1 MRQKRTKMIVAVLA
15 AMSLLVGACSS
26 DEPPE
31 TTTGDGSRLG
41 QRDKDGKK
49 KKDGKQGPKGSK
61 DSRKGG
67 GNNSRKGDG
76 GDGAQAAPGAGGDG
90 NSSGDGASPPAASG
104 GQAAPDGFAS
114 SGPPSPVDPSLAR
127 RSSFFDEPNP
137 DAKREGALV
146 PGYAEVVR
154 CGIQGVGEQF
164 EMHFQFNGDVPKSMP
179 DKNTV
184 MVIGFGISAGG
195 NETYGFTA
203 QGNQEGWKAYA
214 GSKDEAKRFPGE
226 FLIQGDTIIMR
237 APWSFING
245 PREFRWQLNA
255 TWFRS
260 VANTTHYSFDQCPND
275 NPGQFPS

>member
-1 MRQKRTKMIVAVLA
+1 MKNKRSTSIAALLA
-15 AMSLLVGACSS
+15 AMTLVAAACSS
-26 DEPPE
+26 APPGEPPA
-31 TTTGDGSRLG
+31 GDGSRLG
-41 QRDKDGKK
+41 QKEDGKK
-49 KKDGKQGPKGSK
+49 GGGKAGAGTKPGGKDNSGGGKGSQ
-61 DSRKGG
+61 SSSGPGG
-67 GNNSRKGDG
+67 GG
-76 GDGAQAAPGAGGDG
+76 GSGG
-90 NSSGDGASPPAASG
+90 SGEAASPPPASG
-104 GQAAPDGFAS
+104 GAAAPDGFAS

-127 RSSFFDEPNP
+127 RSSFYDEASP
-137 DAKREGALV
+137 DAKKEGPLV

-164 EMHFQFNGDVPKSMP
+164 EMQFVFNGDVPRSMP
-179 DKNTV
+179 DKNTI

-214 GSKDEAKRFPGE
+214 GAKDGARKFPGE

-237 APWSFING
+237 APWKFING

-260 VANTTHYSFDQCPND
+260 VANTTHYSFDQCRND
-275 NPGQFPS
+275 EPGQFPS

>member
-1 MRQKRTKMIVAVLA
+1 MRQSRTRMIVAVLA
-15 AMSLLVGACSS
+15 ALTLLAGACSS
-26 DEPPE
+26 DAPPE
-31 TTTGDGSRLG
+31 TATGDGSRLG
-41 QRDKDGKK
+41 QKEKDK
-49 KKDGKQGPKGSK
+49 KKDARRGPRGSKGSK
-61 DSRKGG
+61 AGSGKGG
-67 GNNSRKGDG
+67 GNGGSQGAPGDDG
-76 GDGAQAAPGAGGDG
+76 G
-90 NSSGDGASPPAASG
+90 STSRDGASPPPASG
-104 GQAAPDGFAS
+104 GEAAPDGFAS
-114 SGPPSPVDPSLAR
+114 NGPPSPVDPSLAR

-164 EMHFQFNGDVPKSMP
+164 EMRFEFNGDVPKEMP

-203 QGNQEGWKAYA
+203 QGSQEGWKAYA
-214 GSKDEAKRFPGE
+214 GSKDKARRFPGE
-226 FLIQGDTIIMR
+226 FLIQGDTVIMR
-237 APWSFING
+237 APWKFING
-245 PREFRWQLNA
+245 PREFRWQMNS

-260 VANTTHYSFDQCPND
+260 LANTTHYSFDQCPND

>member
-1 MRQKRTKMIVAVLA
+1 MRNKRSKIVVALLA
-15 AMSLLVGACSS
+15 ALVLLAGACSS
-26 DEPPE
+26 DTPAEDA
-31 TTTGDGSRLG
+31 TGDGTRLG
-41 QRDKDGKK
+41 QKDEGK
-49 KKDGKQGPKGSK
+49 KKDGRQGPRGN
-61 DSRKGG
+61 KGG
-67 GNNSRKGDG
+67 GRNGGPGGKGSQGTSGPG
-76 GDGAQAAPGAGGDG
+76 GGGGTGPGA
-90 NSSGDGASPPAASG
+90 ASPPPAAG
-104 GQAAPDGFAS
+104 GGSVPTDFS
-114 SGPPSPVDPSLAR
+114 SEGPPSPVDPSLAR
-127 RSSFFDEPNP
+127 RSSFYEEPSP
-137 DAKREGALV
+137 DAKKEGALV

-164 EMHFQFNGDVPKSMP
+164 EMHFQFNGDIPRSMP
-179 DKNTV
+179 DKNTI

-203 QGNQEGWKAYA
+203 QGNQEGWKPYA
-214 GSKDEAKRFPGE
+214 GAKDGARKFPGE

-275 NPGQFPS
+275 QAGMFPN